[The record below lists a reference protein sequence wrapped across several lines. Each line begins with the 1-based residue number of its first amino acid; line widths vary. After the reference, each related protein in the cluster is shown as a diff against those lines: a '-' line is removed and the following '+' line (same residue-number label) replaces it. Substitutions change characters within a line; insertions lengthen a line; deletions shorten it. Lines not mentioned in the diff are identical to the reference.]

1 MSQSIPA
8 IPEALLPFSLRRTSA
23 CGSAAHHSASRHS
36 QSWEGTSEWNL
47 PQALVGSVE
56 CDAPSHGC
64 EIQGWKTP
72 ARPACVRAGANWS
85 RQMDIHQLELFLA
98 VMDSP
103 SMTRAAEKIHL
114 SPGAVSLQLHNLA
127 DELHTELFVRRG
139 KRLIPTPA
147 ALRLAERA
155 KEVVKMM
162 GHIQQ
167 EFENDLSKDIRPF
180 HFATGVT
187 TLIYQLGGP
196 LRQLRKRYPK
206 AEIRVTVGV
215 TEEMVAGLLDRRF
228 DLALIS
234 LPVSETGLL
243 LIPLFDEELLI
254 VRPSANKV
262 GSGHI
267 GTLRAPELAGV
278 PFLLYPKR
286 SNVRMVIDRF
296 FNEIGVTLQVLME
309 ADDTEAIKRLVESG
323 FGYSILP
330 EHALRGRSH
339 FFQQFR
345 VDGHRLT
352 RSLALAMAR
361 TDCPRKLTES
371 IANFLRSTL
380 VEG

>member
-1 MSQSIPA
+1 
-8 IPEALLPFSLRRTSA
+8 
-23 CGSAAHHSASRHS
+23 
-36 QSWEGTSEWNL
+36 
-47 PQALVGSVE
+47 
-56 CDAPSHGC
+56 
-64 EIQGWKTP
+64 
-72 ARPACVRAGANWS
+72 
-85 RQMDIHQLELFLA
+85 MDIHQLELFLA

-147 ALRLAERA
+147 AVRLAEHA

-167 EFENDLSKDIRPF
+167 VFENDLENDVRPF

-196 LRQLRKRYPK
+196 LRQLRKRYPN
-206 AEIRVTVGV
+206 AQIRVTVGV
-215 TEEMVAGLLDRRF
+215 TEEMIAGLLDRRF

-234 LPVSETGLL
+234 LPVSEENLK

-262 GSGHI
+262 GSGHVSSM
-267 GTLRAPELAGV
+267 RATELNNL
-278 PFLLYPKR
+278 PFLLYPRR
-286 SNVRMVIDRF
+286 SNVRLVIDRF
-296 FNEIGVTLQVLME
+296 FKEIGVTPSVVME

-339 FFQQFR
+339 FFQKFR
-345 VDGHRLT
+345 VEGHHLT

-361 TDCPRKLTES
+361 TECPRKLTES
-371 IANFLRSTL
+371 IASFLRAIL

>member
-1 MSQSIPA
+1 
-8 IPEALLPFSLRRTSA
+8 
-23 CGSAAHHSASRHS
+23 
-36 QSWEGTSEWNL
+36 
-47 PQALVGSVE
+47 
-56 CDAPSHGC
+56 
-64 EIQGWKTP
+64 
-72 ARPACVRAGANWS
+72 
-85 RQMDIHQLELFLA
+85 MDIHQLELFLA

-127 DELHTELFVRRG
+127 GELHTELFVRRG

-155 KEVVKMM
+155 KEVVKLM

-167 EFENDLSKDIRPF
+167 EFENDLSKDVRPF
-180 HFATGVT
+180 HLATGVT
-187 TLIYQLGGP
+187 TLIYQLGRP
-196 LRQLRKRYPK
+196 LRQLRKRYPN

-215 TEEMVAGLLDRRF
+215 TEEMIAGLLDRRF

-234 LPVSETGLL
+234 LPVAENNLD

-254 VRPSANKV
+254 VRPSAKKV
-262 GSGHI
+262 GSGHVSS
-267 GTLRAPELAGV
+267 LRPSELNNA
-278 PFLLYPKR
+278 PFLLYPRR
-286 SNVRMVIDRF
+286 SNIRQIIDCF
-296 FNEIGVTLQVLME
+296 FKEIGVTPHVVME

-323 FGYSILP
+323 FGHSVLP

-339 FFQQFR
+339 FFQKFR
-345 VDGHRLT
+345 VEGHRLT

-371 IANFLRSTL
+371 VANFLRAAL

>member
-1 MSQSIPA
+1 
-8 IPEALLPFSLRRTSA
+8 
-23 CGSAAHHSASRHS
+23 
-36 QSWEGTSEWNL
+36 
-47 PQALVGSVE
+47 
-56 CDAPSHGC
+56 
-64 EIQGWKTP
+64 
-72 ARPACVRAGANWS
+72 
-85 RQMDIHQLELFLA
+85 MDIHQLELFLA

-114 SPGAVSLQLHNLA
+114 SPGAVSLQLHKLA
-127 DELHTELFVRRG
+127 DELQTDLFVRSG

-147 ALRLAERA
+147 ALRLAELA
-155 KEVVKMM
+155 KQVVTMM

-167 EFENDLSKDIRPF
+167 TFENDLTKDVRPF

-187 TLIYQLGGP
+187 TLIHQLGAP
-196 LRQLRKRYPK
+196 LRQLRKRYPN

-215 TEEMVAGLLDRRF
+215 TEEMVAGLLERRF

-234 LPVSETGLL
+234 LPVSEANLK
-243 LIPLFDEELLI
+243 LIPLFEEELLI

-267 GTLRAPELAGV
+267 SSMRASDLAGA

-286 SNVRMVIDRF
+286 SNVRLVIDRF
-296 FNEIGVTLQVLME
+296 FNELGVTPRVLME

-339 FFQQFR
+339 FFQKFR
-345 VDGHRLT
+345 IAGHRLT
-352 RSLALAMAR
+352 RSLALAMAQ
-361 TDCPRKLTES
+361 TECPRKLTES
-371 IANFLRSTL
+371 IASFLRTAL

>member
-1 MSQSIPA
+1 
-8 IPEALLPFSLRRTSA
+8 
-23 CGSAAHHSASRHS
+23 
-36 QSWEGTSEWNL
+36 
-47 PQALVGSVE
+47 
-56 CDAPSHGC
+56 
-64 EIQGWKTP
+64 
-72 ARPACVRAGANWS
+72 
-85 RQMDIHQLELFLA
+85 MDIHQLELFLA

-127 DELHTELFVRRG
+127 GELHTELFVRRG
-139 KRLIPTPA
+139 KKLVATPA
-147 ALRLAERA
+147 ALRLAEHA

-162 GHIQQ
+162 GRIQQ
-167 EFENDLSKDIRPF
+167 LFENDLTKDVLPF

-196 LRQLRKRYPK
+196 LRQLRKRFPN

-234 LPVSETGLL
+234 LPVSETKLR

-262 GSGHI
+262 GSSHVGSMQ
-267 GTLRAPELAGV
+267 AKELADV

-286 SNVRMVIDRF
+286 SNVRVVIDKF
-296 FNEIGVTLQVLME
+296 FAEIGVMPRVLME

-330 EHALRGRSH
+330 QHALRGSSH
-339 FFQQFR
+339 FFQKFR
-345 VDGHRLT
+345 IAGHRLT
-352 RSLALAMAR
+352 RSLALATAQ

-371 IANFLRSTL
+371 IAGFLRSTL
-380 VEG
+380 VDGESNGGAG

>member
-1 MSQSIPA
+1 
-8 IPEALLPFSLRRTSA
+8 
-23 CGSAAHHSASRHS
+23 
-36 QSWEGTSEWNL
+36 
-47 PQALVGSVE
+47 
-56 CDAPSHGC
+56 
-64 EIQGWKTP
+64 
-72 ARPACVRAGANWS
+72 
-85 RQMDIHQLELFLA
+85 MDIHQLELFLA

-127 DELHTELFVRRG
+127 EELHTELFVRRG
-139 KRLIPTPA
+139 KLLVPTPA
-147 ALRLAERA
+147 ALRLAEHA
-155 KEVVKMM
+155 KEVIKRM
-162 GHIQQ
+162 GHIRQ
-167 EFENDLSKDIRPF
+167 EFENDLSTDVRPF

-196 LRQLRKRYPK
+196 LRQLRKRYPN

-234 LPVSETGLL
+234 LPVAEDNLSIT
-243 LIPLFDEELLI
+243 PLFDEELLV

-262 GSGHI
+262 GSGHV
-267 GTLRAPELAGV
+267 GSLRPSDLNAV
-278 PFLLYPKR
+278 PFLLYPRR
-286 SNVRMVIDRF
+286 SNVRLVIDRF
-296 FNEIGVTLQVLME
+296 FQEIGVAPHVVME

-323 FGYSILP
+323 FGHSILP

-339 FFQQFR
+339 FFQKFR
-345 VDGHRLT
+345 IQEHRLT

-371 IANFLRSTL
+371 IASFLRSAL
-380 VEG
+380 QPS

>member
-1 MSQSIPA
+1 
-8 IPEALLPFSLRRTSA
+8 
-23 CGSAAHHSASRHS
+23 
-36 QSWEGTSEWNL
+36 
-47 PQALVGSVE
+47 
-56 CDAPSHGC
+56 
-64 EIQGWKTP
+64 
-72 ARPACVRAGANWS
+72 
-85 RQMDIHQLELFLA
+85 MDIHQLQLFLA

-127 DELHTELFVRRG
+127 DELHTDLFVRRG

-147 ALRLAERA
+147 ALRLAEHA
-155 KEVVKMM
+155 KEVVRMM
-162 GHIQQ
+162 GHIQ
-167 EFENDLSKDIRPF
+167 EVFENDLAKDTRPF

-196 LRQLRKRYPK
+196 LRRLRKNFPK

-215 TEEMVAGLLDRRF
+215 TEEMVAGLLERRF

-234 LPVSETGLL
+234 LPVSEVNLK

-254 VRPSANKV
+254 VRPSSNKV
-262 GSGHI
+262 GSGHVSSM
-267 GTLRAPELAGV
+267 RAAELADV

-286 SNVRMVIDRF
+286 SNVRLVIDRF
-296 FNEIGVTLQVLME
+296 FNEIGVTPRVLME

-339 FFQQFR
+339 FFQKFR
-345 VDGHRLT
+345 VAGHRLT
-352 RSLALAMAR
+352 RTLALAMAQ
-361 TDCPRKLTES
+361 TECPRKLTES
-371 IANFLRSTL
+371 IASFLRSTL
-380 VEG
+380 VDGEPNDRQL

>member
-1 MSQSIPA
+1 
-8 IPEALLPFSLRRTSA
+8 
-23 CGSAAHHSASRHS
+23 
-36 QSWEGTSEWNL
+36 
-47 PQALVGSVE
+47 
-56 CDAPSHGC
+56 
-64 EIQGWKTP
+64 
-72 ARPACVRAGANWS
+72 
-85 RQMDIHQLELFLA
+85 MDIHQLELFLA

-127 DELHTELFVRRG
+127 GELHTELFVRRG

-155 KEVVKMM
+155 KEVVKLM

-167 EFENDLSKDIRPF
+167 EFENDLSQDVRPF
-180 HFATGVT
+180 HLATGVT
-187 TLIYQLGGP
+187 TLIYQLGRP
-196 LRQLRKRYPK
+196 LRQLRKRYPN

-215 TEEMVAGLLDRRF
+215 TEEMIAGLLDRRF

-234 LPVSETGLL
+234 LPVAENNLN

-254 VRPSANKV
+254 VRPSTKKV
-262 GSGHI
+262 GSGHVSS
-267 GTLRAPELAGV
+267 LRPSELNNA
-278 PFLLYPKR
+278 PFLLYPRR
-286 SNVRMVIDRF
+286 SNIRQIIDRF
-296 FNEIGVTLQVLME
+296 FKEIGVTPHVVME

-323 FGYSILP
+323 FGHSVLP

-339 FFQQFR
+339 FFQKFR
-345 VDGHRLT
+345 VEGHRLT

-371 IANFLRSTL
+371 VANFLRAAL